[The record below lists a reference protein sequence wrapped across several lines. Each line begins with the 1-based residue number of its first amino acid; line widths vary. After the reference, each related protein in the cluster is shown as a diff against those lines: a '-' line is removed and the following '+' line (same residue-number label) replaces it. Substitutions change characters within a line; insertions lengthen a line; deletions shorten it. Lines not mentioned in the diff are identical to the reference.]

1 MSARLDVVLSRVDRA
16 LTTSLPVIPLQL
28 GERGERLLLAVL
40 IAFVAVGSLPA
51 PAKVSLPARVVHVPG
66 LGWVDAASLAEV
78 PPAVQ
83 DGDRLVLAVVGR
95 GAPREAALPGE
106 AGASMPAAAVEPAPL
121 GVEPVPPGAEPAH
134 AAALGRKVSLNHA
147 SRAELEG
154 LPGVGPALAA
164 RIEAGRPFRS
174 VRELDRVRGIGKK
187 SFARLAPL
195 VEP

>member
-40 IAFVAVGSLPA
+40 VVFVALGSLPA

-66 LGWVDAASLAEV
+66 LGWVDAASLAEL
-78 PPAVQ
+78 PPSVQ

-95 GAPREAALPGE
+95 AAPQAESGVGG
-106 AGASMPAAAVEPAPL
+106 AGAVVPVVAVEPAR
-121 GVEPVPPGAEPAH
+121 GVEAVPPGAEPAH

-164 RIEAGRPFRS
+164 RIEAARPFRS

-187 SFARLAPL
+187 SLARLAPL